1 MWGPGRPSVL
11 VAQQAERQL
20 ARAAAQEVW
29 VVAAQ
34 QAKRQ
39 QVRAVAE

>member
-1 MWGPGRPSVL
+1 MRGPARASVL
-11 VAQQAERQL
+11 VAQQADRQRV
-20 ARAAAQEVW
+20 RAAAQEVW

-39 QVRAVAE
+39 QVR